1 MQDNHWLGYTR
12 VSRVGDRGDRLISP
26 ELQEQRIRGYAA
38 SRGIELEMMPPE
50 LDVSGGKS
58 VRPILE
64 QVIEKIEDG
73 LVAGVIVA
81 QLDRLSRM
89 ALADALRTIE
99 RIESIGGQV
108 IAVAENFDA
117 TTPEGR
123 MARNVL
129 LSLAD
134 MQLGRYKDQF
144 ATVKRRAV
152 EQGVWP
158 ISRVPLGYKKGGDRR
173 LVPDARAGDVR
184 RGFETRAV
192 GRPWSAV
199 ADAIG
204 GVGISGANKIVTNR
218 VYLGEIRYRIRGEE
232 VVNPM
237 AHPAL
242 VDRALF
248 EAAQLNHPRPARRG
262 NPAALLGG
270 LLRCAECGY
279 VMSRNAK
286 ARSSEWFYCCRPRK
300 ARKRCPAPAIVG
312 AVGIEALV
320 ERTVLAHLA
329 SLRFEAIARTGEV
342 DAAGE
347 ALIEAEGELAAYQD
361 AVSVSDIGADNFTT
375 GMRSRVAAVERARR
389 ALAEARLRSAPLP
402 DAGDLAGLWPKLTVE
417 ERRHVLRGSLSAV
430 VVRKGTRDLLN
441 RVRVFAPDAVLTF
454 PLGDGDLPGEIR
466 LAATKDIE

>member
-12 VSRVGDRGDRLISP
+12 VSRVGDRGERLISP
-26 ELQEQRIRGYAA
+26 ELQEQRIRGFAA
-38 SRGIELEMMPPE
+38 SRGVEVEMMPPE

-58 VRPILE
+58 IRPILE
-64 QVIEKIEDG
+64 QVIDKIGSG
-73 LVAGVIVA
+73 LYAGVIVA

-89 ALADALRTIE
+89 DLADALRTIE

-134 MQLGRYKDQF
+134 MQLGRYKSQF

-152 EQGVWP
+152 EQGIWP
-158 ISRVPLGYKKGGDRR
+158 ISRVPLGYEKGGDRR
-173 LVPDARAGDVR
+173 LVPDARAVDVR
-184 RGFETRAV
+184 RGFEARAS

-204 GVGISGANKIVTNR
+204 GVGISGAARIVGNR
-218 VYLGEIRYRIRGEE
+218 VYLGEIRYRVGGEE
-232 VVNPM
+232 VLNPA

-248 EAAQLNHPRPARRG
+248 EAAQLDHPRPAHKG
-262 NPAALLGG
+262 NAPALLGG
-270 LLRCAECGY
+270 LVRCSECGFL
-279 VMSRNAK
+279 MSRNAK
-286 ARSSEWFYCCRPRK
+286 ERGRELFYTCRARK
-300 ARKRCPAPAIVG
+300 ARSRCPSPAIVG
-312 AVGIEALV
+312 AVGLDALV

-329 SLRFEAIARTGEV
+329 SLRFTAIARTGEV
-342 DAAGE
+342 DAAGN
-347 ALIEAEGELAAYQD
+347 ALVEAEAELDAYQS
-361 AVSVSDIGADNFTT
+361 AVSVSDIGADHFTA
-375 GMRSRVAAVERARR
+375 GMRSRVEAVERARR

-402 DAGDLAGLWPKLTVE
+402 EAGDLVGLWPKLTVE

-430 VVRKGTRDLLN
+430 VVRKGKRDLLN
-441 RVRVFAPDAVLTF
+441 RVRVFAPDAALTF
-454 PLGDGDLPGEIR
+454 PLTDSDIPGEVR
-466 LAATKDIE
+466 LAEAENL